1 MVIALF
7 KGILQMVHLLVQLS
21 DASLDNLLPLLLSV
35 SRAAQSISVM
45 GGSPSVPELVPSVTH
60 GLTLVRLAATT
71 AVWPLE
77 LGGPAAI
84 SK

>member
-1 MVIALF
+1 VISLF
-7 KGILQMVHLLVQLS
+7 KGILQMVNLLAQLS
-21 DASLDNLLPLLLSV
+21 DAILDNLLPLLLSF
-35 SRAAQSISVM
+35 SRAAQSISAISR
-45 GGSPSVPELVPSVTH
+45 SPSVPELVPSVTR

-71 AVWPLE
+71 AMWPLE